1 MATNLGTGGKIRR
14 EDALEYHATG
24 RPGKLEIA
32 PTKPVTTARDLSLA
46 YSPGVAEPCREIAK
60 DADLSYR
67 YTARGNLVACISN
80 GTAVLGLGDIGP
92 YAAKPVMEGKG
103 VLFKKFADIDVF
115 DIEIDA
121 RDVDEMVRIIQSL
134 EPTFG
139 GINLE
144 DIRAPECFELEERL
158 KACMNIPVFHDD
170 QHGTAIISG
179 AALLNAAELAGKK
192 LEDLKV
198 VISGAGA
205 SAIACARFYI
215 ALGVRRQNIVMVDS
229 KGVIY
234 EGRTEGMNP
243 YKAQFAVPT
252 DKRTLEEA
260 MVGADVFLGLSAAG
274 LVTQDMVRSMADRP
288 IVFALANP
296 DPEISYPDAIA
307 ARPDVIMATGR
318 SDYPNQVNNVL
329 GFPYI
334 FRGALDVRARAI
346 TENMKLAAAH
356 ALARLAREDVPEH
369 VMRAYGGK
377 KLSFGPEYIIPTP
390 FDDRVLW
397 WVAPAVAKAAM
408 EDGVARIQLDLDEY
422 CERLKRSQSRSYR
435 VMRTVV
441 QKAKARQMRIVFPE
455 GDAVPVL
462 QACNV
467 LVSEGICTPIL
478 LGPEGLIREK
488 IAEYRLDELEKVTIV
503 DPLAS
508 PDFDRYARAYWK
520 LRERKGIT
528 ERLARRFMERRS
540 TFAAM
545 MVRDGKAD
553 GMVLGHTMSYPEAI
567 RAPFQILRTID
578 DKSAAGVYVVVTK
591 NDVKLFADC
600 TVNPDPTA
608 EQLAD
613 IAERTAELARYFDL
627 EPRIAMLSYANFG
640 SSETKS
646 PAKMAEAA
654 RILKERRPDLV
665 VDGEMQVDTA
675 LVPELREELFPFS
688 TLRDAANV
696 LIFPN
701 LDAANISYKLLARMA
716 GAEVIGPIL
725 LGMRHA
731 VNVVQLRAG
740 VNEIVNLAAITAIK
754 AQADGFDF

>member
-1 MATNLGTGGKIRR
+1 VHRSRSPRHARRQDLVRRRTRGGWRAPLPLRWRGRGADRPRRPRFGRRRGTLVQRRGARHGGRLTPDRRAGWDDARSRARALVPRLDLAAARGKTRAGRRKRRRDPSLANRGARAVNEWAPSFAHVGRIEECNPMATNLGTGGKIRR

-198 VISGAGA
+198 VVSGAGA

-397 WVAPAVAKAAM
+397 WVA
-408 EDGVARIQLDLDEY
+408 
-422 CERLKRSQSRSYR
+422 
-435 VMRTVV
+435 
-441 QKAKARQMRIVFPE
+441 
-455 GDAVPVL
+455 
-462 QACNV
+462 
-467 LVSEGICTPIL
+467 
-478 LGPEGLIREK
+478 
-488 IAEYRLDELEKVTIV
+488 
-503 DPLAS
+503 
-508 PDFDRYARAYWK
+508 
-520 LRERKGIT
+520 
-528 ERLARRFMERRS
+528 
-540 TFAAM
+540 
-545 MVRDGKAD
+545 
-553 GMVLGHTMSYPEAI
+553 
-567 RAPFQILRTID
+567 
-578 DKSAAGVYVVVTK
+578 
-591 NDVKLFADC
+591 
-600 TVNPDPTA
+600 
-608 EQLAD
+608 
-613 IAERTAELARYFDL
+613 
-627 EPRIAMLSYANFG
+627 
-640 SSETKS
+640 
-646 PAKMAEAA
+646 
-654 RILKERRPDLV
+654 
-665 VDGEMQVDTA
+665 
-675 LVPELREELFPFS
+675 
-688 TLRDAANV
+688 
-696 LIFPN
+696 
-701 LDAANISYKLLARMA
+701 
-716 GAEVIGPIL
+716 
-725 LGMRHA
+725 
-731 VNVVQLRAG
+731 
-740 VNEIVNLAAITAIK
+740 
-754 AQADGFDF
+754 